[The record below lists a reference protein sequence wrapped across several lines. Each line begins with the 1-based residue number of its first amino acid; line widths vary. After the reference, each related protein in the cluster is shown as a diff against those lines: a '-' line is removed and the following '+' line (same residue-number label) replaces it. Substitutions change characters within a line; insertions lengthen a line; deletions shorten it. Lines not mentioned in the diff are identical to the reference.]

1 MGTGK
6 PDNANRESA
15 TLTDTV
21 EKTSDGAILYDT
33 DILNQISDAAFTPG
47 AWSSATPVGGAL
59 RSGGRGN
66 TLIVSDGENEF
77 VLRHYIRGG
86 LPGKLIRDT
95 YVWTGERETRS
106 FAEWYL
112 LARLT
117 KLGLPVPRPVA
128 ARYRRRGL
136 TYRADLLTMRIPG
149 IRSLAERIMERPR
162 NREFWRGVGRAIHR
176 FHAEGVCH
184 ADLNAYNL
192 QLDDSDAVFLLDFDR
207 GTLREPGIW
216 RQKNIAR
223 LHRSLNKIRSLDRRV
238 AFSKAEWNELLEG
251 YFSESRS
258 A

>member
-1 MGTGK
+1 
-6 PDNANRESA
+6 
-15 TLTDTV
+15 
-21 EKTSDGAILYDT
+21 
-33 DILNQISDAAFTPG
+33 
-47 AWSSATPVGGAL
+47 L

-86 LPGKLIRDT
+86 LPGKVIRDT

-112 LARLT
+112 LS
-117 KLGLPVPRPVA
+117 KLIKRGLPVPRPVA
-128 ARYRRRGL
+128 ARYRRTGP
-136 TYRADLLTMRIPG
+136 TYTADLLTLRIPG
-149 IRSLAERIMERPR
+149 IRSLADRIVERPR
-162 NREFWRGVGRAIHR
+162 DRQFWRGIGRTIHR
-176 FHAEGVCH
+176 FHHDGVCH
-184 ADLNAYNL
+184 ADLNAYNV
-192 QLDDSDAVFLLDFDR
+192 QVAEDDSVFLLDFDR
-207 GTLREPGIW
+207 GSLREPGIW

-223 LHRSLNKIRSLDRRV
+223 LHRSLNKIRSLDRRA